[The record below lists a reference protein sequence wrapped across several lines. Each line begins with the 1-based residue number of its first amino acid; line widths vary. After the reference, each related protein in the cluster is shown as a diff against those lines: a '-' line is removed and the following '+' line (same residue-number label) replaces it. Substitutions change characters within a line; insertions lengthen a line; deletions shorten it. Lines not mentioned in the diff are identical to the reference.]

1 MPVQGLA
8 LPETVALHLVE
19 QRPEAHAE
27 TLRGLAAVAAHRLER
42 RSDRLALR
50 RLCGLTEGTAPRSL
64 LLVGAG
70 KGGGAPFGGVP
81 PPPLPFRPHPPPPPC
96 GAPPPHRCP
105 PRAPP

>member
-1 MPVQGLA
+1 MPVQGFA

-19 QRPEAHAE
+19 QRPEAPAE

-50 RLCGLTEGTAPRSL
+50 RLPGLTEGTAPGPL

-70 KGGGAPFGGVP
+70 RGGRAPLEGVP
-81 PPPLPFRPHPPPPPC
+81 PLRLPIRHHPPPPP
-96 GAPPPHRCP
+96 GVLPLTHAGP
-105 PRAPP
+105 PRLP

>member
-50 RLCGLTEGTAPRSL
+50 RLCGLTEGTAPGSL

-70 KGGGAPFGGVP
+70 RGARFLLGGI
-81 PPPLPFRPHPPPPPC
+81 RPSRFLV
-96 GAPPPHRCP
+96 GQP
-105 PRAPP
+105 PRPLGVVLRPTRFAPA